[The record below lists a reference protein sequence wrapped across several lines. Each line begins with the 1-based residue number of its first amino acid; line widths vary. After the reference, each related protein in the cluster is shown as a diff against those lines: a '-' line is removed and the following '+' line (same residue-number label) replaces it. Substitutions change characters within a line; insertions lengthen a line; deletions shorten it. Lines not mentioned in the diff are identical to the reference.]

1 MFGRGS
7 RQRKEVDYSDSL
19 TEKQWIQAIEDGNL
33 DEIQE
38 EIREE
43 KKKTTSRKRKKP
55 SETPSREPATKK
67 RRGRPPVE
75 KQKPNPPTLVAQL
88 KKLLDLVVGYKDRS
102 VFKLA
107 LDKSTLLQKVC
118 YGICNK

>member
-19 TEKQWIQAIEDGNL
+19 TEKQWLQAIEDGNL

-43 KKKTTSRKRKKP
+43 KKKTTARKRKKVS
-55 SETPSREPATKK
+55 SEPQRKEPPVKK

-75 KQKPNPPTLVAQL
+75 KLKPNPPVMVAQL
-88 KKLLDLVVGYKDRS
+88 KKLLDIVVGYKDRL
-102 VFKLA
+102 VLYLIKWH
-107 LDKSTLLQKVC
+107 
-118 YGICNK
+118 

>member
-55 SETPSREPATKK
+55 AETPSAREPAQKK

-88 KKLLDLVVGYKDRS
+88 KKLLDLVVGYKDRY
-102 VFKLA
+102 VYKVA
-107 LDKSTLLQKVC
+107 LDME
-118 YGICNK
+118 